1 MRNYTA
7 LDIQDMFD
15 AQKGNVSHVVVAHTQ
30 FHTYR
35 KSARQVQLMA
45 EEARKSCR
53 HALNCFAK
61 LLYPVATN
69 KPVRNP
75 HVYRPLSL
83 VTVEG
88 LHQNDTE
95 TALTIHFNISLGNL
109 PGILTTHDIGTL
121 FRHAWHDKAQLADDI
136 AIFDYYIKNEERWMG
151 YSLKEAQQT
160 RKLAWTTDGTWD
172 VLNCWIPEHAAHRAD

>member
-7 LDIQDMFD
+7 LDIERMFN
-15 AQKGNVSHVVVAHTQ
+15 AHKGNVSHVIVAHTN

-35 KSARQVQLMA
+35 KSPKQVQLMA
-45 EEARKSCR
+45 DDAKKGCR

-61 LLYPVATN
+61 LLYPTATN

-75 HVYRPLSL
+75 QMYRPLSL

-88 LHQNDTE
+88 LQQNDTE
-95 TALTIHFNISLGNL
+95 RALTIHFNICLGNL
-109 PGILTTHDIGTL
+109 PGILTTGEIGTL

-136 AIFDYYIKNEERWMG
+136 AIFDYYINNTERWMG

-160 RKLAWTTDGTWD
+160 QELAWKADGTWD
-172 VLNCWIPEHAAHRAD
+172 VQNCWIPHAALGAD

>member
-7 LDIQDMFD
+7 FDIQGMFRAHKD
-15 AQKGNVSHVVVAHTQ
+15 DVSHVIVAHSN

-35 KSARQVQLMA
+35 KSARQRELMA
-45 EEARKSCR
+45 YEARKGCR

-61 LLYPVATN
+61 LLYPSATN

-75 HVYRPLSL
+75 HMYRPLSL
-83 VTVEG
+83 VTIEG
-88 LHQNDTE
+88 LQENNTE
-95 TALTIHFNISLGNL
+95 RALTIHFNICLGNI
-109 PGILTTHDIGTL
+109 PGILTTEDIGTL

-151 YSLKEAQQT
+151 YSLKEAHKT
-160 RKLAWTTDGTWD
+160 KELAWTTDGTWD
-172 VLNCWIPEHAAHRAD
+172 VDNCWIPHAALIAD

>member
-7 LDIQDMFD
+7 FDIQRMFH
-15 AQKGNVSHVVVAHTQ
+15 AQKHNVSHVIVAHTK

-45 EEARKSCR
+45 EEAKKGCR

-61 LLYPVATN
+61 LLYPNATN

-75 HVYRPLSL
+75 SMYRPLSL
-83 VTVEG
+83 VTIEG
-88 LHQNDTE
+88 LNANDTE
-95 TALTIHFNISLGNL
+95 HALTIHFNISLGNL
-109 PGILTTHDIGTL
+109 PGILTTEDIGKL

-160 RKLAWTTDGTWD
+160 QQLAWTTDGTWD
-172 VLNCWIPEHAAHRAD
+172 VQNCWIPHAALIAD